1 MKPSRQNIP
10 PPSMSQTS
18 VSTNSSANHRLPRL
32 ALPIFTGNSLKWQT
46 FWDTFQT
53 AIHNN
58 SGLSDVQKFTYLKAQ
73 LSREAANLIDGLPL
87 TESNYVQLIK
97 ILGDRFGQPHKII
110 DSHMQALI
118 DLPTPSD
125 SVTHLH
131 RFYDSLENHSCSLET
146 LGKNPDTYSDLLTP
160 IILTKLPKSFKHNII
175 QESGSSELDV
185 EKLHKAILKEIQILE
200 AGEEMCYLNHLN
212 PSALPHQRHHC

>member
-1 MKPSRQNIP
+1 MDELQRAKITRTTQRTQATKLWNKAHSLMKEEVDETKLKSLKVMLETYEAKIEQLRQLDEQVSSKLDEEELLEAEIAEADDYLNELREKRYHIKFFIESKVKPSKQNIP

-73 LSREAANLIDGLPL
+73 LSGDAANSIDGLPL
-87 TESNYVQLIK
+87 TESNYAQK
-97 ILGDRFGQPHKII
+97 T
-110 DSHMQALI
+110 M
-118 DLPTPSD
+118 
-125 SVTHLH
+125 
-131 RFYDSLENHSCSLET
+131 
-146 LGKNPDTYSDLLTP
+146 
-160 IILTKLPKSFKHNII
+160 
-175 QESGSSELDV
+175 
-185 EKLHKAILKEIQILE
+185 
-200 AGEEMCYLNHLN
+200 
-212 PSALPHQRHHC
+212 